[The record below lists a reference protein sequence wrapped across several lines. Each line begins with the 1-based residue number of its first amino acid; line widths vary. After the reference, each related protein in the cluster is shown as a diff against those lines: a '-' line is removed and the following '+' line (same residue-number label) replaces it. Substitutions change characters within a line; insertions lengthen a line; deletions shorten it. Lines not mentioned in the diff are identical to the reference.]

1 VVTALETWVFGAVLA
16 VVGFLITGCS
26 FMHEELGVSFLLAGL
41 TSVSVGSIF
50 FVFKFKQ
57 WIEQL

>member
-16 VVGFLITGCS
+16 VVGFLVTGCS
-26 FMHEELGVSFLLAGL
+26 FNHEELGVSFLMAGL
-41 TSVSVGSIF
+41 ASAGVGSLLF
-50 FVFKFKQ
+50 AFKFKQ